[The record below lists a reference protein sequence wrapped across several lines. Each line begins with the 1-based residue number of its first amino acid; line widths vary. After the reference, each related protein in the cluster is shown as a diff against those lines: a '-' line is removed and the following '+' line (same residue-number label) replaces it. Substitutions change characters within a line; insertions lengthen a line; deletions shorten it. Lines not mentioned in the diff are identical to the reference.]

1 MFALKKWLQVSLALV
16 IVFCGAIQAHAQDQD
31 DTVKNFF
38 EPENSKTDKTDKSK
52 ESLSTNSQST
62 DEATNPEKVGIT
74 GWEFLRMILATIFV
88 VVLLYIVLRFVG
100 KKSKTYQKANSVENL
115 GGTSLGANR
124 SVQLVKVGGRILVVG
139 VGENIQLLK
148 EIDDPKEYEQ
158 LIEDYNGKIDQMIQ
172 PRDLVEKMKGK
183 WLKKDEN
190 ETNSFSSEFKN
201 QLEKMSKSRKKLLK
215 ELDRKGRDKE

>member
-52 ESLSTNSQST
+52 ESLSTDSQST

-158 LIEDYNGKIDQMIQ
+158 LIEDYNGKMDQMIQ
-172 PRDLVEKMKGK
+172 PRDLVAKMKGK
-183 WLKKDEN
+183 WLKKDET

>member
-38 EPENSKTDKTDKSK
+38 EPENSKMDKTDKSK
-52 ESLSTNSQST
+52 ESLSTDSQST

>member
-1 MFALKKWLQVSLALV
+1 MFALKKWLQVSLALL

-52 ESLSTNSQST
+52 ESLSTDSQST

-158 LIEDYNGKIDQMIQ
+158 LIEDYNGKMDQMIQ
-172 PRDLVEKMKGK
+172 PRDLVAKMKGK
-183 WLKKDEN
+183 WLKKDET

>member
-38 EPENSKTDKTDKSK
+38 EPGNSKTDKTDKSK

-158 LIEDYNGKIDQMIQ
+158 LIEDYNGKMDQMIQ
-172 PRDLVEKMKGK
+172 PRDFVGKMKGK

>member
-1 MFALKKWLQVSLALV
+1 MFALKKWLQVSLAIV
-16 IVFCGAIQAHAQDQD
+16 IVFSGAIQVHAQNQD

-62 DEATNPEKVGIT
+62 DEATNPEKVGIS

-88 VVLLYIVLRFVG
+88 VMLLYIVLRFVG
-100 KKSKTYQKANSVENL
+100 KKGRTYQKANSVENL

-158 LIEDYNGKIDQMIQ
+158 LIEDYNGKMEQMIQ
-172 PRDLVEKMKGK
+172 PRDFVAKMKGK
-183 WLKKDEN
+183 WLKKDET

-215 ELDRKGRDKE
+215 ELDGKGRDKE